1 MNVGPRCGVVLIASS
16 LACGAILGCHRGEP
30 EAQQTETQA
39 LPMESYEL
47 LKPKVAEL
55 QKTLADVHQGTD
67 EIAAEIP
74 GGQEFRAKLLA
85 TEEVLGVADARTKW
99 LGGELEAAR
108 TSPKKQEEIAGLAD
122 QVTKTAADLAQVN
135 TAALE
140 LMHEKARLQRVGA
153 LLKAPYE
160 QVLSTGYRVKA
171 ATSGVEARLIAF
183 IQDPKKKIDKTT
195 WFDFDRLVFFT
206 ESEDI
211 DFPKS
216 RSQLENV
223 VQILKAYPAVKL
235 KIGAYTDAGPAA
247 RNKKLSTDRAQT
259 VRTALIQM
267 GVTPTRLEDEGF
279 GSEHPVC
286 PANDSEFCRA
296 QNRRTALHVAAK

>member
-1 MNVGPRCGVVLIASS
+1 MNVGPRCAVVLIATS
-16 LACGAILGCHRGEP
+16 LVVGATLGCHREKP
-30 EAQQTETQA
+30 ETQVTPA
-39 LPMESYEL
+39 LPVESYEI

-55 QKTLADVHQGTD
+55 QRTLADVHKGTD

-85 TEEVLGVADARTKW
+85 TEEVLGVTAARMNW
-99 LGGELEAAR
+99 LGGELEAAKA
-108 TSPKKQEEIAGLAD
+108 PGKKPEEIAQLAD
-122 QVTKTAADLAQVN
+122 QVKGTAADLAQVN
-135 TAALE
+135 SSALE

-171 ATSGVEARLIAF
+171 ATSGIEAQLIAF
-183 IQDPKKKIDKTT
+183 IRDPKKKVDKTT
-195 WFDFDRLVFFT
+195 WFDFDRLVFLT
-206 ESEDI
+206 ESADI

-223 VQILKAYPAVKL
+223 VAILKAYPAVKL

-259 VRTALIQM
+259 VRTALIRM
-267 GVTPTRLEDEGF
+267 GVTPTRLEEEGF
-279 GSEHPVC
+279 GAEHPVC

-296 QNRRTALHVAAK
+296 QNRRVAVHVTAK

>member
-1 MNVGPRCGVVLIASS
+1 MNVGPRCGVVLIATS
-16 LACGAILGCHRGEP
+16 LVMGATLGCHRGEP
-30 EAQQTETQA
+30 ETPVTAA
-39 LPMESYEL
+39 LPLESYEI

-85 TEEVLGVADARTKW
+85 TEEVLGVTAARMNW
-99 LGGELEAAR
+99 LGGELEAAK
-108 TSPKKQEEIAGLAD
+108 TPGKKPEEIAQLAD
-122 QVTKTAADLAQVN
+122 QVKGTAADLAQVN
-135 TAALE
+135 SSALE

-171 ATSGVEARLIAF
+171 STSGLEAHLIAF
-183 IQDPKKKIDKTT
+183 IQDPKKKVDKAT
-195 WFDFDRLVFFT
+195 WFDFDRLVFLT
-206 ESEDI
+206 ESADI

-223 VQILKAYPAVKL
+223 VAILKAYPRVKL
-235 KIGAYTDAGPAA
+235 KIGAYTDAGPVA
-247 RNKKLSTDRAQT
+247 RNKKLSTDRAQM

-267 GVTPTRLEDEGF
+267 GVTPTRLEEEGF
-279 GSEHPVC
+279 GAEHPLC

-296 QNRRTALHVAAK
+296 QNRRVAVHVTAK

>member
-1 MNVGPRCGVVLIASS
+1 MNVGPRCRVVLIATS
-16 LACGAILGCHRGEP
+16 LVMGATLGCHRGKP
-30 EAQQTETQA
+30 ETQVSPA
-39 LPMESYEL
+39 LPLESYEL

-55 QKTLADVHQGTD
+55 QGTLADVHKGTD
-67 EIAAEIP
+67 DIAAEIP
-74 GGQEFRAKLLA
+74 GGQEFRAKLLT
-85 TEEVLGVADARTKW
+85 TEEVMGVADARMKW
-99 LGGELEAAR
+99 LGGELEAAK
-108 TSPKKQEEIAGLAD
+108 TSPKKKEEIADLAD

-135 TAALE
+135 TATLE

-171 ATSGVEARLIAF
+171 ATSGIEARLIAF
-183 IQDPKKKIDKTT
+183 LTDPKKKVDKTT
-195 WFDFDRLVFFT
+195 WFDFDRLVFIT
-206 ESEDI
+206 ESADI

-247 RNKKLSTDRAQT
+247 RNKKLSTDRAQM

-267 GVTPTRLEDEGF
+267 GVTPTRLEEEGF
-279 GSEHPVC
+279 GSEHPIC

-296 QNRRTALHVAAK
+296 QNRRTAVHVTAK